1 MNLYHPHDLPFRHH
15 ERPECFSALG
25 TALGWKDI
33 WTSTERHASATPIR
47 KPLPV
52 PSFWPTAAELPALP
66 AQIPEEVLA
75 SETRTLERL
84 GYSAEEIREAQA
96 QHIPEGGEP
105 PAQARLDERVA
116 EQSLVSDEKAKNQPK
131 AIYWDLPCAGLAGSD
146 GSTDPFQWRNL
157 SAPHGWLRISHYLA
171 IGCISARE
179 ILARAWETP
188 NGAGVAH
195 RLLWRDF
202 HRLYCVKYHW
212 RVAWLQGPAKVERP
226 WSQDPE
232 LADAWKRGMTGIPY
246 IDACQR
252 ELKQT
257 GWLAYKGRK
266 TAAHFLIHDLG
277 MDWRIGAFHDEEVL
291 FDYDFAMNYG
301 NWGVVAK
308 IGNGGSSAWDGSH
321 GVDEEHW
328 ALRFKLNAEQENDP
342 SGAYIR
348 RWVPELRNVDT
359 KHIHTPWAMNV
370 TEMQE
375 CGCVIGKDYPASV
388 VGAMEIADYVPNS
401 AKELK
406 DGQPGE
412 RRVDTASGKIY
423 TFEEN
428 VNSFQGRYALKDLR
442 MYWHR

>member
-1 MNLYHPHDLPFRHH
+1 M
-15 ERPECFSALG
+15 
-25 TALGWKDI
+25 
-33 WTSTERHASATPIR
+33 
-47 KPLPV
+47 
-52 PSFWPTAAELPALP
+52 
-66 AQIPEEVLA
+66 
-75 SETRTLERL
+75 
-84 GYSAEEIREAQA
+84 
-96 QHIPEGGEP
+96 
-105 PAQARLDERVA
+105 
-116 EQSLVSDEKAKNQPK
+116 VSDEKAKNQPK

-157 SAPHGWLRISHYLA
+157 SAPHGWLRLSHYLA

-202 HRLYCVKYHW
+202 HRLYCVKYHR

-226 WSQDPE
+226 WSQDLE

-308 IGNGGSSAWDGSH
+308 IGNGGSSAWDGSR
-321 GVDEEHW
+321 GVDEEHR
-328 ALRFKLNAEQENDP
+328 ALRFKLRAEQENDP

-348 RWVPELRNVDT
+348 RWVPELRNVDA
-359 KHIHTPWAMNV
+359 KHIHTPWAMSEA
-370 TEMQE
+370 EM
-375 CGCVIGKDYPASV
+375 
-388 VGAMEIADYVPNS
+388 
-401 AKELK
+401 
-406 DGQPGE
+406 
-412 RRVDTASGKIY
+412 
-423 TFEEN
+423 
-428 VNSFQGRYALKDLR
+428 
-442 MYWHR
+442 